1 MKSKGWIIKVVV
13 FLGFLIAIILVAP
26 KILTSA
32 FEESIKRIE
41 TSLINKS
48 PPEYSA
54 RIQNDFA
61 ILIAAF
67 KKNKIKQE
75 DLAKL
80 SNIIKSA
87 NQDGKLDTLEIKG
100 ILELIETI
108 IPGLK

>member
-1 MKSKGWIIKVVV
+1 MRSKGWIIKVVV
-13 FLGFLIAIILVAP
+13 LIIFLIAIILVAP
-26 KILTSA
+26 KILTRA
-32 FEESIKRIE
+32 FEESTKRIE

-48 PPEYSA
+48 PPEYTM

-61 ILIAAF
+61 ILISEF

-80 SNIIKSA
+80 SEIIKSA
-87 NQDGKLDTLEIKG
+87 NQDGNLDTLEIHR

-108 IPGLK
+108 TPGLK